1 MSAATKRS
9 VFIVR
14 PFGIKEGI
22 DFDAVQRELLA
33 PVLNALGFPHGTTE
47 VLAYAGNIRA
57 DMLQQL
63 LLADI
68 VIADISIHNANV
80 YYELGVRH
88 ALRDRATI
96 LIRCSAAEVP
106 FDLKTDRYLA
116 YDKQNPKAA
125 QDQLRVAI
133 EATIARDG
141 VDSPVFQLV
150 PEAKPHDVAVLAP
163 VPRDFR
169 EAAARAAK
177 LQDAAQLLL
186 MAGEVSAKPWRIQ
199 ALGLLGLQLF
209 NLKADKAAIVTYKR
223 IRDERPDDPEANLR
237 LATLFE
243 RNGDMASSDAA
254 LARVNDQTG
263 IGVST
268 QRESLALSG
277 RNRKTEWVASWVRGE
292 SLAERQ
298 RLALNSEFL
307 VQSRTAYRKGF
318 LIDPCSYYAGLN
330 ALFMVAVNEQLAL
343 AQPEMW
349 RDLHEDAG
357 EAELKLKQLTRDRS
371 LLSEAVAFA
380 LEGAEARGGADAWFL
395 VSKANHLLLT
405 GAPVKRVK
413 AAYERV
419 AGALQEKFHRASEA
433 RQLTLLRQLGVF
445 PEEVAAGLTALDF
458 PGGVGLGAPPKEPA
472 GLVLL
477 ATGHRADVPGRASPR
492 LPSDVETQR
501 RLKAT
506 LARHITEAKQ
516 GVQGAVRGIAALASG
531 ADIVFHEVCA
541 ELGLSVDAYLPL
553 PADDFKIESVSD
565 GGLEWMRRFD
575 ERRNAASR
583 VFELGSSK
591 EPPSWVDDPNYG
603 VFQRG
608 NLWMLDAAFG
618 ALNANVVMLAVWD
631 GEAAQGPGGTAD
643 MVAAAKSRGANVR
656 VIDPHALDP
665 G

>member
-1 MSAATKRS
+1 MSAPSKRS

-14 PFGIKEGI
+14 PFGTKEGI
-22 DFDAVQRELLA
+22 DFNAVQRDLLA

-47 VLAYAGNIRA
+47 VLAHAGNIRA

-116 YDKQNPKAA
+116 YDKENPKAA

-141 VDSPVFQLV
+141 IDSPVFQLV
-150 PEAKPHDVAVLAP
+150 PEAKPHDIAVLAP

-199 ALGLLGLQLF
+199 ALGLLGLALF

-254 LARVNDQTG
+254 LARVDAQAG
-263 IGVST
+263 ISLGT
-268 QRESLALSG
+268 RRESLALSG
-277 RNRKTEWVASWVRGE
+277 RNRKTEWVASWLRGQ

-298 RLALNSEFL
+298 RAALNSEFL
-307 VQSRTAYRKGF
+307 GQSRSAYRKGF
-318 LIDPCSYYAGLN
+318 LIDPGSYYAGLN

-349 RDLHEDAG
+349 CDLHEDEG
-357 EAELKLKQLTRDRS
+357 EAEIKLKQLTRDRT
-371 LLSEAVAFA
+371 LLSDAVAFA
-380 LEGAEARGGADAWFL
+380 LEGAEACGTADAWLL

-405 GAPVKRVK
+405 GASVKRVK

-419 AGALQEKFHRASEA
+419 AGVLQEKFHRASEA
-433 RQLTLLRQLGVF
+433 RQLTLLQQLGVF
-445 PEEVAAGLTALDF
+445 PEAVLAGLAALDF
-458 PGGVGLGAPPKEPA
+458 PSGVELRATPEPA

-477 ATGHRADVPGRASPR
+477 ATGHRADAPGRTPPR
-492 LPSDVETQR
+492 LPSDAETQR

-516 GVQGAVRGIAALASG
+516 GVRGPVRGIAALASG
-531 ADIVFHEVCA
+531 TDIVFHEVCA
-541 ELGLSVDAYLPL
+541 ELGLPVDAYLPL
-553 PADDFKIESVSD
+553 PADDFKAESVTD
-565 GGLEWMRRFD
+565 GGLDWMRRFD

-583 VFELGSSK
+583 VYELGLSK
-591 EPPSWVDDPNYG
+591 DPPSWVNDPNYG

-618 ALNANVVMLAVWD
+618 ARNANVVMLAVWD

-643 MVAAAKSRGANVR
+643 MVAAANSRGANVR
-656 VIDPHALDP
+656 VIDPHQLDP
-665 G
+665 I